1 MAVQIEIF
9 DTTLRDGEQSPGASM
24 DEREKVQM
32 AQQLDRLGV
41 DIIEAGFPIASNQE
55 YEAVRKVGQAVERA
69 RVAALARALPKDI
82 ERAAGERVGFTLL
95 VFTEGR
101 ASYISTVQRDFSVQ
115 EIKRLLGI
123 WEQGMPDVPAHEYR
137 G

>member
-1 MAVQIEIF
+1 MRTATIRLSEGLQDIAK
-9 DTTLRDGEQSPGASM
+9 R
-24 DEREKVQM
+24 
-32 AQQLDRLGV
+32 LD
-41 DIIEAGFPIASNQE
+41 
-55 YEAVRKVGQAVERA
+55 
-69 RVAALARALPKDI
+69 KDI
-82 ERAAGERVGFTLL
+82 ECAAGERVGFTLL

-101 ASYISTVQRDFSVQ
+101 ASYISTVQRDVSVQ

>member
-1 MAVQIEIF
+1 MRPATIRLSEGLQDIAK
-9 DTTLRDGEQSPGASM
+9 R
-24 DEREKVQM
+24 
-32 AQQLDRLGV
+32 LD
-41 DIIEAGFPIASNQE
+41 
-55 YEAVRKVGQAVERA
+55 
-69 RVAALARALPKDI
+69 KDI

-101 ASYISTVQRDFSVQ
+101 ASYISTVQRDVSVQ

-123 WEQGMPDVPAHEYR
+123 WEQGMPDVPTHEYQ

>member
-55 YEAVRKVGQAVERA
+55 FEAVRKVGQAVERA
-69 RVAALARALPKDI
+69 RVAALARALTKDI
-82 ERAAGERVGFTLL
+82 ERAAAALELAKRPVLHTFLATSSWSDSGNFLPLCGFNIL
-95 VFTEGR
+95 
-101 ASYISTVQRDFSVQ
+101 SYFFYLDVWKRSPHSV
-115 EIKRLLGI
+115 
-123 WEQGMPDVPAHEYR
+123 
-137 G
+137 